1 MDNFLVR
8 KQPSI
13 QRLSE
18 QSESSPPAVVASQ
31 SNPIQVLDENPESR
45 PSEEDDNIGSFRLRS
60 ELLPSR
66 LRTCVA
72 SRRQVT
78 SWIYLKGHCIKLVV
92 PSTKKRPGPSVKDVI
107 PTV

>member
-8 KQPSI
+8 QQPSI
-13 QRLSE
+13 QQLSE

-31 SNPIQVLDENPESR
+31 SNPIQILDETPDSR
-45 PSEEDDNIGSFRLRS
+45 PSKEDDNIGSFRLRS

-78 SWIYLKGHCIKLVV
+78 S
-92 PSTKKRPGPSVKDVI
+92 
-107 PTV
+107 